1 MLAFSYF
8 LLTTTLHVPSLFL
21 SFSFVINPNAGDKV
35 VNLGQGFPDFAP
47 PPFVREA
54 ALEAIGLDCHQYTR
68 PAGHPPL
75 VKLLASRYSAHL
87 DRPVDPLTEV
97 AVTVGCSQA
106 LYVSM
111 QCLVKPGDE
120 VILLEPFF
128 DLYIGQIR
136 MAGGTPRY
144 VPLSASPDG
153 WSLDIDL
160 LESTMTDR
168 TRVLVL
174 NSPHNPTGK
183 VIGQDDINKL
193 AELVRRWPQVT
204 VVSDEVYKFTVHGEG
219 HEHVHFAS
227 LPGMFDRTLTLSSA
241 GKTFSVTGWQVGW
254 IVGPAKLV
262 RDIHIALPFL
272 QFCASTP
279 MQQALVS
286 VLVQADEPYESFPN
300 YYEWLNAQYR
310 RKAALLSSALD
321 AANLPVV
328 KSQGGY
334 FLTCDVSCVEVPQK
348 YLDEVSLAMGPVSKD
363 WAFCKWLAIDYG
375 VLSIPV
381 APFFSKESRSRGD
394 AGAYVR
400 FAFCKNDST
409 IERAATCL
417 KRFGERVS

>member
-1 MLAFSYF
+1 
-8 LLTTTLHVPSLFL
+8 
-21 SFSFVINPNAGDKV
+21 V
-35 VNLGQGFPDFAP
+35 VNLGQGFPDCAP

-54 ALEAIGLDCHQYTR
+54 ALEAISLDCHQYTR

-87 DRPVDPLTEV
+87 ERKIDPMAEV

-106 LYVSM
+106 LFISM

-120 VILLEPFF
+120 VLLLEPFF
-128 DLYIGQIR
+128 DLYVGQIR
-136 MAGGTPRY
+136 MAGGIPRY
-144 VPLSASPDG
+144 VPLTASPEG
-153 WSLDIDL
+153 WSLDMDA
-160 LESTMTDR
+160 LEATLTDR
-168 TRVLVL
+168 TRVLIL

-183 VIGQDDINKL
+183 VFGRGDLNRL
-193 AELVRRWPQVT
+193 ADLVRRWPLVT
-204 VVSDEVYKFTVHGEG
+204 VVSDEVYKYTVHGEG

-241 GKTFSVTGWQVGW
+241 GKTFSVTGWQIGW

-262 RDIHIALPFL
+262 RDVHIALPFL

-279 MQQALVS
+279 MQQALVG
-286 VLVQADEPYESFPN
+286 VLTQADFPYGGSAN

-310 RKAALLSSALD
+310 RKAALLSAALD
-321 AANLPVV
+321 SAKLPVV
-328 KSQGGY
+328 ASQGGY
-334 FLTCDVSCVEVPQK
+334 FLTCDVSKVEVPQE
-348 YLDEVSLAMGPVSKD
+348 YLGEVSAAMGPVSKD
-363 WAFCKWLAIDYG
+363 WAFCKWLAIEHG

-409 IERAATCL
+409 IERAALRL
-417 KRFGERVS
+417 KKFGERAQ